1 MKKIIH
7 YCWFGNK
14 KMEDY
19 TIACIKSWQE
29 HFPNYQIM
37 VWNENNFDVNI
48 CDYTKEAYEA
58 KQYAFVS
65 DYVRLYALYNYG
77 GIYFD
82 TDYEVFKNFEDLL
95 TADLTLGFE
104 SIGKV
109 QTAMM
114 FSKKSNPNLLHLI
127 NYYNTQHFIQSD
139 KSYSQITNVEII
151 SNYLLKLGLKNK
163 NVYQK
168 FNNIEIYPS
177 EYFCPIDFNSGSI
190 NITKKSMG
198 IHSFSGTWLDKNQK
212 IYFKNKRLLG
222 REEAKEKQLIFKNS
236 SSNFL
241 KYSIIITFYKN
252 LNQFQACLNALSIAL
267 KNRKDYEI
275 IIVNDNEFQKLNRN
289 HFNNIKNIDNLNII
303 NNDKNVG
310 YSAAC
315 NIGSSNSNG
324 EYLIFIDSD
333 IIVDSMWLIEMELT
347 AKKHPDF
354 GAISSKILKQSN
366 NGIEYFGMLLYE
378 VDSIKPK
385 YQNNRPSKYISKDR
399 KFNIVTSGSMLIS
412 KKLFNSIG
420 GFDETLYNSHC
431 DLDLSL
437 KISSKNNYV
446 SNKSIAYHGGATS
459 GDIRYVSYIKAR
471 SLFFKKWASF
481 NMNDITLKELEEMY
495 SEYKENISSRYYKVF
510 NFSNTRYDEVYL
522 KVLEKALNI
531 HIVSKIDLRNTSQSP
546 IQLYNL
552 LDYSIVET
560 SMPIIYFVDNF
571 NLIINNKLW
580 FNERPFKRDL
590 IIDWNGNIIPINEI

>member
-168 FNNIEIYPS
+168 FNNLEI
-177 EYFCPIDFNSGSI
+177 
-190 NITKKSMG
+190 
-198 IHSFSGTWLDKNQK
+198 
-212 IYFKNKRLLG
+212 
-222 REEAKEKQLIFKNS
+222 
-236 SSNFL
+236 
-241 KYSIIITFYKN
+241 
-252 LNQFQACLNALSIAL
+252 
-267 KNRKDYEI
+267 
-275 IIVNDNEFQKLNRN
+275 
-289 HFNNIKNIDNLNII
+289 
-303 NNDKNVG
+303 
-310 YSAAC
+310 
-315 NIGSSNSNG
+315 
-324 EYLIFIDSD
+324 
-333 IIVDSMWLIEMELT
+333 
-347 AKKHPDF
+347 
-354 GAISSKILKQSN
+354 
-366 NGIEYFGMLLYE
+366 
-378 VDSIKPK
+378 
-385 YQNNRPSKYISKDR
+385 
-399 KFNIVTSGSMLIS
+399 
-412 KKLFNSIG
+412 
-420 GFDETLYNSHC
+420 
-431 DLDLSL
+431 
-437 KISSKNNYV
+437 
-446 SNKSIAYHGGATS
+446 
-459 GDIRYVSYIKAR
+459 
-471 SLFFKKWASF
+471 
-481 NMNDITLKELEEMY
+481 
-495 SEYKENISSRYYKVF
+495 
-510 NFSNTRYDEVYL
+510 
-522 KVLEKALNI
+522 
-531 HIVSKIDLRNTSQSP
+531 
-546 IQLYNL
+546 
-552 LDYSIVET
+552 
-560 SMPIIYFVDNF
+560 
-571 NLIINNKLW
+571 
-580 FNERPFKRDL
+580 
-590 IIDWNGNIIPINEI
+590 